1 MSDSLWPHGQQHT
14 KLPCPSPSPR
24 TCSNSCLLSR
34 WYYPAISSSVI
45 PFSSC
50 LQSFPSSGSF
60 SMNWLFASC
69 GQRIGISASA
79 SILPMNIQGWFS
91 LELTGL
97 ISLQSR
103 GLSRVFS
110 NTTLQKHQFFGTQP
124 SLWNSRKVS
133 GWEWLWG
140 LHGLTREDGR
150 RKEARVF
157 PPPSLFASVGISFMA
172 PLWF

>member
-1 MSDSLWPHGQQHT
+1 MLLELQRGDDCCCSIAKSCLTLCDPMDRQQHT

-24 TCSNSCLLSR
+24 ACSNSCLLSR

-110 NTTLQKHQFFGTQP
+110 NTTLQKHQFFSAKL
-124 SLWNSRKVS
+124 SLYFCIIIIIYVYFLFLVNSHIHI
-133 GWEWLWG
+133 WL
-140 LHGLTREDGR
+140 LEKT
-150 RKEARVF
+150 
-157 PPPSLFASVGISFMA
+157 
-172 PLWF
+172 